1 MILNRKR
8 KGSSLIFTVIIFMF
22 VMIVSG
28 AMLSM
33 VGSNY
38 VERVVEGKRLQN
50 LYGAESGLDTA
61 YNVVVKTIDNANQA
75 AYKEVEDFKNDVKDM
90 DYIDYTRET
99 DIKKK
104 ALYALY
110 ADLNYLKLQSD
121 ENTVKIEEDNKLI
134 EELINYVFR
143 NKFKD
148 YIDNNVRSN
157 VEGEKGEYW
166 LSVTGSATTKQQV
179 EYNGADIKFYNNK
192 DFTEGSTDIKWGKI
206 GDIDR
211 KSIETSGHPKRQ
223 LVVKYKFDENGE
235 IVIESGNYY
244 TIENLEYYEKEN
256 TEIALESTF
265 KENNASKRVGSNERN
280 LRVIYTLT
288 VPNYYEVTFKNS
300 IVTNTKDI
308 PGITIG
314 GNLIVEDSDLNVYGD
329 ILVEGNSSERK
340 SATDSLSK
348 YTKGIFIDNSDNIDI
363 NQNKKINFYNNVF
376 CRETINME
384 DNATVNVNRN
394 VYAKNIYVN
403 SKNTND
409 ARSVFNVNADEN
421 SKLVL
426 DNDFELNAD
435 QAYVNIRNFYG
446 INDYN
451 YDSNKSTNTKKS
463 SSIIVNNQNTN
474 SVLTI
479 NNNAYIRG
487 VAHINTENGYKT
499 GESVA
504 VKGNYNAYSIP
515 IDDDDT
521 FTYDNPLQVL
531 NGNINKKAEHF
542 YQYWKNGVS
551 EKDTTVNA
559 KDSIDYGGVIFNEI
573 SNVHSIGAIVYGEV
587 NGDGE
592 NKKIVKKIKKAEDS
606 GASTSIDSE
615 IKRQKAEYAKNVD
628 NLNIGNQ
635 KPEKAYDT
643 GSITIDSIFNED
655 IPNTIDG
662 KNFQFMKGSHVIE
675 NTGEDSKALKKEC
688 VLIVDGDLTI
698 KGNVD
703 IEGDIIVLGNL
714 KIESGNVNIKYNKSL
729 TKDIQNRNLTNFYSV
744 FGTEYGGNDL
754 NTTTS
759 ENTESNASEFIT
771 KLWKVGK

>member
-61 YNVVVKTIDNANQA
+61 YNVVIKTIDNANQV

-121 ENTVKIEEDNKLI
+121 ENTDKIEEDNKLI

-148 YIDNNVRSN
+148 YINDNIEDNVQ
-157 VEGEKGEYW
+157 GKKGEYW
-166 LSVTGSATTKQQV
+166 LSVNGNETTKQQV
-179 EYNGADIKFYNNK
+179 EYNGADIKFYNNSN
-192 DFTEGSTDIKWGKI
+192 FTKLDNDIEWKE
-206 GDIDR
+206 
-211 KSIETSGHPKRQ
+211 IETDSRKVIETTGTPKRR
-223 LVVKYKFDENGE
+223 LVVKYSFDENGE
-235 IVIESGNYY
+235 IFIEENNKY
-244 TIENLEYYEKEN
+244 TLENLSYNEKEN
-256 TEIALESTF
+256 AEIGLESIF
-265 KENNASKRVGSNERN
+265 KENNSSKKVGNNERN

-308 PGITIG
+308 PGITVG

-376 CRETINME
+376 CRETINIE

-446 INDYN
+446 INDLN
-451 YDSNKSTNTKKS
+451 DDSNKSANTKKS

-479 NNNAYIRG
+479 NNYAYIRG

-521 FTYDNPLQVL
+521 FIYDDPLQL
-531 NGNINKKAEHF
+531 LDGDITKKAEHF
-542 YQYWKNGVS
+542 FKYWGEADNNTNISAAKDGIKNGG
-551 EKDTTVNA
+551 
-559 KDSIDYGGVIFNEI
+559 IIFNNI
-573 SNVHSIGAIVYGEV
+573 NNVYSIGAIVYKDQ
-587 NGDGE
+587 NG
-592 NKKIVKKIKKAEDS
+592 NTFVKKPN
-606 GASTSIDSE
+606 DSE
-615 IKRQKAEYAKNVD
+615 TSDIIRKTITEEKKEFAKNVD
-628 NLNIGNQ
+628 NLNVGNQ
-635 KPEKAYDT
+635 KSDKNYDE
-643 GSITIDSIFNED
+643 GSINIESIFNENR
-655 IPNTIDG
+655 PENIDKTEFKFING
-662 KNFQFMKGSHVIE
+662 DHSIGAETEEI
-675 NTGEDSKALKKEC
+675 KKEC
-688 VLIVDGDLTI
+688 VLIVTGDLTI
-698 KGNVD
+698 HGKVD

-714 KIESGNVNIKYNKSL
+714 NIENGDVNIRYNKSL
-729 TKDIQNRNLTNFYSV
+729 TKDIQNRNLSNFYSI
-744 FGTEYGGNDL
+744 FGAEYGGNNL

-771 KLWKVGK
+771 KLWKIGK

>member
-61 YNVVVKTIDNANQA
+61 YNVVIKTIDNANQV

-121 ENTVKIEEDNKLI
+121 ENTDKIEEDNKLI

-148 YIDNNVRSN
+148 YINDNIEDNVQ
-157 VEGEKGEYW
+157 GKKGEYW
-166 LSVTGSATTKQQV
+166 LSVNGNETTKQQV
-179 EYNGADIKFYNNK
+179 EYNGADIKFYNNSN
-192 DFTEGSTDIKWGKI
+192 FTKLDNDIEWKE
-206 GDIDR
+206 
-211 KSIETSGHPKRQ
+211 IETDSRKVIETTGTPKRR
-223 LVVKYKFDENGE
+223 LVVKYSFDENGE
-235 IVIESGNYY
+235 IFIEENNKY
-244 TIENLEYYEKEN
+244 TLENLSYNEKEN
-256 TEIALESTF
+256 AEIGLESIF
-265 KENNASKRVGSNERN
+265 KENNSSKKVGNNERN

-308 PGITIG
+308 PGITVG

-376 CRETINME
+376 CRETINIE

-446 INDYN
+446 INDLN
-451 YDSNKSTNTKKS
+451 DDSNKSANTKKS

-521 FTYDNPLQVL
+521 FIYDDPLQL
-531 NGNINKKAEHF
+531 LDGDITKKAEHF
-542 YQYWKNGVS
+542 FKYWGEADNNTNISAAKDGIKNGG
-551 EKDTTVNA
+551 
-559 KDSIDYGGVIFNEI
+559 IIFNNI
-573 SNVHSIGAIVYGEV
+573 NNVYSIGAIVYKDQ
-587 NGDGE
+587 NG
-592 NKKIVKKIKKAEDS
+592 NTFVKKPN
-606 GASTSIDSE
+606 DSE
-615 IKRQKAEYAKNVD
+615 TSDIIRKTITEEKKEFAKNVD
-628 NLNIGNQ
+628 NLNVGNQ
-635 KPEKAYDT
+635 KSDKNYDE
-643 GSITIDSIFNED
+643 GSINIESIFNENR
-655 IPNTIDG
+655 PENIDKTEFKFING
-662 KNFQFMKGSHVIE
+662 DHSIGAETEEI
-675 NTGEDSKALKKEC
+675 KKEC
-688 VLIVDGDLTI
+688 VLIVTGDLTI
-698 KGNVD
+698 HGKVD

-714 KIESGNVNIKYNKSL
+714 NIENGDVNIRYNKSL
-729 TKDIQNRNLTNFYSV
+729 TKDIQNRNLSNFYSI
-744 FGTEYGGNDL
+744 FGAEYGGNNL

-771 KLWKVGK
+771 KLWKIGK

>member
-61 YNVVVKTIDNANQA
+61 YNVVIKTIDNANQV

-121 ENTVKIEEDNKLI
+121 ENTDKIEEDNKLI

-148 YIDNNVRSN
+148 YINDNIEDNVQ
-157 VEGEKGEYW
+157 GKKGEYW
-166 LSVTGSATTKQQV
+166 LSVNGNETTKQQV
-179 EYNGADIKFYNNK
+179 EYNGADIKFYNNSN
-192 DFTEGSTDIKWGKI
+192 FTKLDNDIEWKE
-206 GDIDR
+206 
-211 KSIETSGHPKRQ
+211 IETDSRKVIETTGTPKRR
-223 LVVKYKFDENGE
+223 LVVKYSFDENGE
-235 IVIESGNYY
+235 IFIEENNKY
-244 TIENLEYYEKEN
+244 TLENLSYNEKEN
-256 TEIALESTF
+256 AEIGLESIF
-265 KENNASKRVGSNERN
+265 KENNSSKKVGNNERN

-308 PGITIG
+308 PGITVG

-376 CRETINME
+376 CRETINIE

-446 INDYN
+446 INDLN
-451 YDSNKSTNTKKS
+451 DDSNKSANTKKS

-521 FTYDNPLQVL
+521 FIYDDPLQL
-531 NGNINKKAEHF
+531 LDGDITKKAEHF
-542 YQYWKNGVS
+542 FKYWGEADNNTNISAAKDGIKNGG
-551 EKDTTVNA
+551 
-559 KDSIDYGGVIFNEI
+559 IIFNNI
-573 SNVHSIGAIVYGEV
+573 NKVYSIGAIVYKDQ
-587 NGDGE
+587 NG
-592 NKKIVKKIKKAEDS
+592 NTFVKKPN
-606 GASTSIDSE
+606 DSE
-615 IKRQKAEYAKNVD
+615 TSDIIRKTITEEKKEFAKNVD

-635 KPEKAYDT
+635 KSDKNYDE
-643 GSITIDSIFNED
+643 GSINIESIFNENR
-655 IPNTIDG
+655 PENIDKTEFKFING
-662 KNFQFMKGSHVIE
+662 DHSIGAETEEI
-675 NTGEDSKALKKEC
+675 KKEC
-688 VLIVDGDLTI
+688 VLIVTGDLTI
-698 KGNVD
+698 HGKVD

-714 KIESGNVNIKYNKSL
+714 NIENGDVNIRYNKSL
-729 TKDIQNRNLTNFYSV
+729 TKDIQNRNLSNFYSI
-744 FGTEYGGNDL
+744 FGAEYGGNNL

-771 KLWKVGK
+771 KLWKIGK

>member
-61 YNVVVKTIDNANQA
+61 YNVVIKTIDNANQV

-121 ENTVKIEEDNKLI
+121 ENTDKIEEDNKLI

-148 YIDNNVRSN
+148 YINDNIEDNVQ
-157 VEGEKGEYW
+157 GKKGEYW
-166 LSVTGSATTKQQV
+166 LSVNGNETTKQQV
-179 EYNGADIKFYNNK
+179 EYNGADIKFYNNSN
-192 DFTEGSTDIKWGKI
+192 FTKLDNDIEWKE
-206 GDIDR
+206 
-211 KSIETSGHPKRQ
+211 IETDSRKVIETTGTPKRR
-223 LVVKYKFDENGE
+223 LVVKYSFDENGE
-235 IVIESGNYY
+235 IFIEENNKY
-244 TIENLEYYEKEN
+244 TLENLSYNEKEN
-256 TEIALESTF
+256 AEIGLESIF
-265 KENNASKRVGSNERN
+265 KENNSSKKVGNNERN

-308 PGITIG
+308 PGITVG

-376 CRETINME
+376 CRETINIE

-446 INDYN
+446 INDLN
-451 YDSNKSTNTKKS
+451 DDSNKSANTKKS

-521 FTYDNPLQVL
+521 FIYDDPLQL
-531 NGNINKKAEHF
+531 LDGDITKKAEHF
-542 YQYWKNGVS
+542 FKYWGEADNNTNISAAKDGIKNG
-551 EKDTTVNA
+551 D
-559 KDSIDYGGVIFNEI
+559 IIFNNI
-573 SNVHSIGAIVYGEV
+573 NNVYSIGAIVYKDQ
-587 NGDGE
+587 NG
-592 NKKIVKKIKKAEDS
+592 NTFVKKPN
-606 GASTSIDSE
+606 DSE
-615 IKRQKAEYAKNVD
+615 TSDIIRKTITEEKKEFAKNVD

-635 KPEKAYDT
+635 KSDKNYDE
-643 GSITIDSIFNED
+643 GSINIESIFNENR
-655 IPNTIDG
+655 PENIDKTEFKFING
-662 KNFQFMKGSHVIE
+662 DHSIGAETEEI
-675 NTGEDSKALKKEC
+675 KKEC
-688 VLIVDGDLTI
+688 VLIVTGDLTI
-698 KGNVD
+698 HGKVD

-714 KIESGNVNIKYNKSL
+714 NIENGDVNIRYNKSL
-729 TKDIQNRNLTNFYSV
+729 TKDIQNRNLSNFYSI
-744 FGTEYGGNDL
+744 FGAEYGGNNL

-771 KLWKVGK
+771 KLWKIGK

>member
-61 YNVVVKTIDNANQA
+61 YNVVIKTIDNANQV
-75 AYKEVEDFKNDVKDM
+75 AYKEVEEFKNDVKDM

-99 DIKKK
+99 DIRKK

-110 ADLNYLKLQSD
+110 ADLNYLKLKSD
-121 ENTVKIEEDNKLI
+121 ENTAKIEEDNKLI

-148 YIDNNVRSN
+148 YINDNVKDN
-157 VEGEKGEYW
+157 VEGEKGKYW
-166 LSVTGSATTKQQV
+166 LSAAGNATTWQQV

-192 DFTEGSTDIKWGKI
+192 NFNEVSNDIEWKEI
-206 GDIDR
+206 GGDSE
-211 KSIETSGHPKRQ
+211 KTIETSGNPKRK
-223 LVVKYKFDENGE
+223 LVIKYKFDEDGE
-235 IVIESGNYY
+235 IVIEDGDCYA
-244 TIENLEYYEKEN
+244 IEDLKYYEKEN
-256 TEIALESTF
+256 TEIGLESTF
-265 KENNASKRVGSNERN
+265 KENNSSKKVGNNERK

-308 PGITIG
+308 PGITVG
-314 GNLIVEDSDLNVYGD
+314 GNLIIKDSDLNVYGD

-376 CRETINME
+376 CRETINIE

-446 INDYN
+446 INDLN
-451 YDSNKSTNTKKS
+451 DDSNKSANTKKS

-521 FTYDNPLQVL
+521 FIYDDPLQL
-531 NGNINKKAEHF
+531 LDGDITKKAEHF
-542 YQYWKNGVS
+542 FKYWGEADNNTNISAAKDGIKNGG
-551 EKDTTVNA
+551 
-559 KDSIDYGGVIFNEI
+559 IIFNNI
-573 SNVHSIGAIVYGEV
+573 NNVYSIGAIVYKDQ
-587 NGDGE
+587 NG
-592 NKKIVKKIKKAEDS
+592 NTFVKKPN
-606 GASTSIDSE
+606 DSE
-615 IKRQKAEYAKNVD
+615 TSDIIRKTITEEKKEFAKNVD
-628 NLNIGNQ
+628 NLNVGNQ
-635 KPEKAYDT
+635 KSDKNYDE
-643 GSITIDSIFNED
+643 GSINIESIFNENR
-655 IPNTIDG
+655 PENIDKTEFKFING
-662 KNFQFMKGSHVIE
+662 DHSIGAETEEI
-675 NTGEDSKALKKEC
+675 KKEC
-688 VLIVDGDLTI
+688 VLIVTGDLTI
-698 KGNVD
+698 HGKVD

-714 KIESGNVNIKYNKSL
+714 NIENGDVNIRYNKSL
-729 TKDIQNRNLTNFYSV
+729 TKDIQNRNLSNFYSI
-744 FGTEYGGNDL
+744 FGAEYGGNNL

-771 KLWKVGK
+771 KLWKIGK

>member
-61 YNVVVKTIDNANQA
+61 YNVVIKTIDNANQV

-121 ENTVKIEEDNKLI
+121 ENTDKIEEDNKLI

-148 YIDNNVRSN
+148 YINDNIEDNVQ
-157 VEGEKGEYW
+157 GKKGEYW
-166 LSVTGSATTKQQV
+166 LSVNGNETTKQQV
-179 EYNGADIKFYNNK
+179 EYNGADIKFYNNSN
-192 DFTEGSTDIKWGKI
+192 FTKLDNDIEWKE
-206 GDIDR
+206 
-211 KSIETSGHPKRQ
+211 IETDSRKVIETTGTPKRR
-223 LVVKYKFDENGE
+223 LVVKYSFDENGE
-235 IVIESGNYY
+235 IFIEENNKY
-244 TIENLEYYEKEN
+244 TLENLSYNEKEN
-256 TEIALESTF
+256 AEIGLESIF
-265 KENNASKRVGSNERN
+265 KENNSSKKVGNNERN

-308 PGITIG
+308 PGITVG

-376 CRETINME
+376 CRETINIE

-446 INDYN
+446 INDLN
-451 YDSNKSTNTKKS
+451 DDSNKSANTKKS

-521 FTYDNPLQVL
+521 FIYDDPLQL
-531 NGNINKKAEHF
+531 LDGDITKKAEHF
-542 YQYWKNGVS
+542 FKYWGEADNNTNISAAKDGIKNGG
-551 EKDTTVNA
+551 
-559 KDSIDYGGVIFNEI
+559 IIFNNI
-573 SNVHSIGAIVYGEV
+573 NNVYSIGAIVYKDQ
-587 NGDGE
+587 NG
-592 NKKIVKKIKKAEDS
+592 NTFVKKPN
-606 GASTSIDSE
+606 DSE
-615 IKRQKAEYAKNVD
+615 TSDIIRKTITEEKKEFAKNVD

-635 KPEKAYDT
+635 KSDKNYDE
-643 GSITIDSIFNED
+643 GSINIESIFNENR
-655 IPNTIDG
+655 PENIDKTEFKFING
-662 KNFQFMKGSHVIE
+662 DHSIGAETEEI
-675 NTGEDSKALKKEC
+675 KKEC
-688 VLIVDGDLTI
+688 VLIVTGDLTI
-698 KGNVD
+698 HGKVD

-714 KIESGNVNIKYNKSL
+714 NIENGDVNIRYNKSL
-729 TKDIQNRNLTNFYSV
+729 TKDIQNRNLSNFYSI
-744 FGTEYGGNDL
+744 FGAEYGGNNL

-771 KLWKVGK
+771 KLWKIGK

>member
-61 YNVVVKTIDNANQA
+61 YNVVVKTIDNANQV

-99 DIKKK
+99 DLTKK

-110 ADLNYLKLQSD
+110 ADINYLNVK
-121 ENTVKIEEDNKLI
+121 EGANTADIEEDNALV

-265 KENNASKRVGSNERN
+265 KENNESKRVGSNERK

-308 PGITIG
+308 PGITVG
-314 GNLIVEDSDLNVYGD
+314 GNLIVKDSDLNVYGD
-329 ILVEGNSSERK
+329 VLVEGNSSERK

-376 CRETINME
+376 CRETINIE

-446 INDYN
+446 INDLN
-451 YDSNKSTNTKKS
+451 DDSNKSANTKKS

-521 FTYDNPLQVL
+521 FIYDDPLQL
-531 NGNINKKAEHF
+531 LDGDITKKAEHF
-542 YQYWKNGVS
+542 FKYWGEADNNTNISAAKDGIKNGG
-551 EKDTTVNA
+551 
-559 KDSIDYGGVIFNEI
+559 IIFNNI
-573 SNVHSIGAIVYGEV
+573 NNVYSIGAIVYKDQ
-587 NGDGE
+587 NG
-592 NKKIVKKIKKAEDS
+592 NTFVKKPN
-606 GASTSIDSE
+606 DSE
-615 IKRQKAEYAKNVD
+615 TSDIIRKTITEEKKEFAKNVD
-628 NLNIGNQ
+628 NLNVGNQ
-635 KPEKAYDT
+635 KSDKNYDE
-643 GSITIDSIFNED
+643 GSINIESIFNENR
-655 IPNTIDG
+655 PENIDKTEFKFING
-662 KNFQFMKGSHVIE
+662 DHSIGAETEEI
-675 NTGEDSKALKKEC
+675 KKEC
-688 VLIVDGDLTI
+688 VLIVTGDLTI
-698 KGNVD
+698 HGKVD

-714 KIESGNVNIKYNKSL
+714 NIENGDVNIRYNKSL
-729 TKDIQNRNLTNFYSV
+729 TKDIQNRNLSNFYSI
-744 FGTEYGGNDL
+744 FGAEYGGNNL

-771 KLWKVGK
+771 KLWKIGK